1 MIKTHLLALFLEA
14 LSDIGNNSQLKKVFC
29 AHLGQYSMQLPTPIS
44 QKPTNTKI
52 LMVSSSGE
60 ISLL

>member
-14 LSDIGNNSQLKKVFC
+14 LSDTGNNSQLNKVFC
-29 AHLGQYSMQLPTPIS
+29 AHLGQYSVQLPTPTS
-44 QKPTNTKI
+44 QKPADTKR